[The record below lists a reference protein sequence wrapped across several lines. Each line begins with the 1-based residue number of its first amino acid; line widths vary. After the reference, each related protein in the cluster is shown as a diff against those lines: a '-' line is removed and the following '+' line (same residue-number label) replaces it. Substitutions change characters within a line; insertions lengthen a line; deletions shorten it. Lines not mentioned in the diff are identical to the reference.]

1 MEIKRLMI
9 DTSIYIEYLR
19 GNKDIKNIL
28 DFTDIISFSV
38 VSIGE
43 IFAGFHL
50 SKNTKKYLTEI
61 EEYLNSPRLIIYN
74 IDSETAEF
82 YAKIVSELK
91 LNGSPIP
98 TNDIWIAA
106 LALQHGIKLF
116 TIDNHFKKVPGLFL
130 I

>member
-38 VSIGE
+38 ISIGE
-43 IFAGFHL
+43 IFAGFYL
-50 SKNTKKYLTEI
+50 SKNIKKYLTEV
-61 EEYLNSPRLIIYN
+61 EEFLNSPRLIIYN

-91 LNGSPIP
+91 LSGSPIP
-98 TNDIWIAA
+98 TNDIWIAS

-116 TIDNHFKKVPGLFL
+116 TTDNHFKKVPGLFL

>member
-38 VSIGE
+38 ISIGE
-43 IFAGFHL
+43 IFAGFYL
-50 SKNTKKYLTEI
+50 SKNIKKYLTEV
-61 EEYLNSPRLIIYN
+61 EEFLNSPRLIIYN
-74 IDSETAEF
+74 IDTETAEF

-91 LNGSPIP
+91 LSGSPIP
-98 TNDIWIAA
+98 TNDIWIAS

-116 TIDNHFKKVPGLFL
+116 TTDNHFKKVPGLFL

>member
-1 MEIKRLMI
+1 MI

-38 VSIGE
+38 ISIGE

-50 SKNTKKYLTEI
+50 NKNIKKYLTEV
-61 EEYLNSPRLIIYN
+61 EEFLNSPRLIIYN

-116 TIDNHFKKVPGLFL
+116 TTDNHFKKVPGLFL